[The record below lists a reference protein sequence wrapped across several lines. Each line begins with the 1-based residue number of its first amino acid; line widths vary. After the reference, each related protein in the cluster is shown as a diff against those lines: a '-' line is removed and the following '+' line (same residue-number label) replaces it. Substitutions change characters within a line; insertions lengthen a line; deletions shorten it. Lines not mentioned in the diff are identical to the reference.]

1 MSGAENFSDLDLEM
15 GTTVEVDEDILA
27 EKIAFDKIFLN
38 CYNTPEGKRMI
49 DTMRDRYKNV
59 PIYVKGD
66 TLEATSYRQ
75 GMSDLVTQI
84 EQAVEDALS
93 PPSTGR

>member
-1 MSGAENFSDLDLEM
+1 MVNDFNDLDLE
-15 GTTVEVDEDILA
+15 TTTSVDVDEDILA
-27 EKIAFDKIFLN
+27 QKIEFDKIFLN

-49 DTMRDRYKNV
+49 ETLTDRHVNT
-59 PIYVKGD
+59 PIYLKGD

-84 EQAVEDALS
+84 YQAVDDAIN